1 MLKSSLQRV
10 SALAD
15 LPVRQCQVRMVRP
28 GRQLYVMIHVV
39 LPADFPLTGLPQLD
53 TLRERLTSAVSAV
66 YPHQVTDTLFTA
78 DAKWAE
84 PCETLPAVS
93 TPRR

>member
-1 MLKSSLQRV
+1 
-10 SALAD
+10 
-15 LPVRQCQVRMVRP
+15 MVRP

-39 LPADFPLTGLPQLD
+39 LPADFPLTGLGQLD
-53 TLRERLTSAVSAV
+53 DLRERLTRAVSAV

-78 DAKWAE
+78 DPKWAE
-84 PCETLPAVS
+84 PCDALPVAP